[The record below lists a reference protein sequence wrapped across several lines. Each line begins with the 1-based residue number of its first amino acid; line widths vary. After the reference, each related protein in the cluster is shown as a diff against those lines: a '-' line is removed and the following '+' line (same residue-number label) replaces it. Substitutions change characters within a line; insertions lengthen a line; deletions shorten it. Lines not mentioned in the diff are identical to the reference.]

1 MDGGVA
7 GVGAEGA
14 FTARLLLPSPS
25 ARPPLLLPSP
35 AVQGGAGGGR
45 GGGSLVWQSHSRAES
60 CLPLTHPFTCVLSS
74 KPRTAEIGG
83 LTLTVQMG
91 KLRPEKVQT
100 PVEASQLDSDLVGV
114 SNENQGHCGP
124 WHIRLTSKGLDPGKE
139 LEGGFQ
145 SCPRGPG
152 QPLPPLLT
160 AQLRFC
166 HSRSGCS
173 WLPLNPRPLLPT
185 HAAWPQMADP

>member
-1 MDGGVA
+1 MK
-7 GVGAEGA
+7 EPSLPA
-14 FTARLLLPSPS
+14 FCPPSPS
-25 ARPPLLLPSP
+25 ARS
-35 AVQGGAGGGR
+35 AGRSWGAGW
-45 GGGSLVWQSHSRAES
+45 GGGPWCGRAVLGQS
-60 CLPLTHPFTCVLSS
+60 CLPLTPPLTCMLSS
-74 KPRTAEIGG
+74 KPRTAEMGG

-91 KLRPEKVQT
+91 KLRPEKAQT
-100 PVEASQLDSDLVGV
+100 PVEASQPGSDLAGA
-114 SNENQGHCGP
+114 SDENEGHCGP

-139 LEGGFQ
+139 LVGGFQ

-152 QPLPPLLT
+152 QPPPPLLT

-166 HSRSGCS
+166 HSRSGRY